1 MLDIPRWHSPLYYF
15 ATGLIG
21 ELHGP
26 KTDVGGARPFE
37 ILAARGVSAGSFTNY
52 MNFQYLG
59 GITVSEYRSGAVGGS
74 SLYID
79 PAAAANLTAVNIYA
93 LAGTNR
99 QLRTNLIT
107 HSSGGNAKCF

>member
-1 MLDIPRWHSPLYYF
+1 VLDIPRWNSPLYYV

-21 ELHGP
+21 ELQGP
-26 KTDVGGARPFE
+26 ETDVGGARPFE

-59 GITVSEYRSGAVGGS
+59 GITVSEYRSGAADGS

-79 PAAAANLTAVNIYA
+79 PAAAAKFNCRQYLRAFGDEPAVAHQFDYS
-93 LAGTNR
+93 
-99 QLRTNLIT
+99 Q
-107 HSSGGNAKCF
+107 